1 MNAFNQ
7 KGVAPQGGGG
17 SFFFFL
23 LLFAL
28 AALEPCRAVGE
39 SARGLTL
46 AFDPALERLAV
57 RFKAAFT
64 EPMAIT
70 PMEPI
75 QALRQAAAHQADFAL
90 TLGPLSPG
98 ERSLLRVRPGSR
110 PESLRIGW
118 EAPRLLA
125 RTTAGATEAST
136 TLAYSEFL
144 EFLKTGQPKSA
155 FLLASLRSIRSA
167 EEIRARFL
175 LPHEIAPGEVEG
187 FSACLLEAAA
197 LKEVVDGSATAA
209 LVFSFSANHP
219 ALSPVAFIVEEKE
232 ILPTPE
238 AVRSGDYPLAREILL
253 TSSRDYE
260 PGSQP
265 MAFTEWV
272 FSATGQTEIERSGLL
287 PLNPEGAKR
296 PFRIQSPGRI
306 SPIDR

>member
-7 KGVAPQGGGG
+7 KGVAPQVGGG
-17 SFFFFL
+17 SFFFLL

-28 AALEPCRAVGE
+28 AALAPCRVVGE
-39 SARGLTL
+39 SATGITL
-46 AFDPALERLAV
+46 ACDPALERLAV
-57 RFKAAFT
+57 RFKASFA

-90 TLGPLSPG
+90 ILGPLSPG

-125 RTTAGATEAST
+125 RRTAGATAEAT
-136 TLAYSEFL
+136 TLRYSEFL
-144 EFLKTGQPKSA
+144 EFLKTGRPQP
-155 FLLASLRSIRSA
+155 ASLLSSIRSIRSA
-167 EEIRARFL
+167 EEIRTRFL

-187 FSACLLEAAA
+187 FAACPLEAEAM
-197 LKEVVDGSATAA
+197 KEVVDGSATAA

-219 ALSPVAFIVEEKE
+219 DLSPASFIVDEKE
-232 ILPTPE
+232 IAPTAD
-238 AVRSGDYPLAREILL
+238 AVRKGDYPPAREILL

-260 PGSQP
+260 PESQS

-272 FSATGQTEIERSGLL
+272 FSAIGQKEIERAGLL
-287 PLNPEGAKR
+287 PLDPDGAKR
-296 PFRIQSPGRI
+296 PFRIRSPGRI
-306 SPIDR
+306 SPVDR

>member
-7 KGVAPQGGGG
+7 NGVAPHRGGG

-23 LLFAL
+23 LLFAVVAL
-28 AALEPCRAVGE
+28 APCRAVGE

-46 AFDPALERLAV
+46 ACDPALERLAV
-57 RFKAAFT
+57 RFKAAF
-64 EPMAIT
+64 EGPMAIT

-98 ERSLLRVRPGSR
+98 ERSLLRVRPASR
-110 PESLRIGW
+110 PESMRIGW

-125 RTTAGATEAST
+125 RTTAGATAEST
-136 TLAYSEFL
+136 SLTYSEFL
-144 EFLKTGQPKSA
+144 EFLKTGRPKPGSP
-155 FLLASLRSIRSA
+155 LASLRSIRSA

-175 LPHEIAPGEVEG
+175 LPHEIVPGELEG
-187 FSACLLEAAA
+187 FAACPLEAAA
-197 LKEVVDGSATAA
+197 MREVVDGSATAV

-219 ALSPVAFIVEEKE
+219 ALSPASFIIEEKE
-232 ILPTPE
+232 VLPTVE

-265 MAFTEWV
+265 MAFTDWV
-272 FSATGQTEIERSGLL
+272 FSATGQREVERAGFL
-287 PLNPEGAKR
+287 PLDSDGAKR
-296 PFRIQSPGRI
+296 PFRVRSPGRI